1 MLSTI
6 KSAAVTALAALL
18 LAACSNPRIQPIAT
32 DSANETPRM
41 AVSIPDC
48 VLAVDPGKIKKC
60 RPQLVPDSRG
70 IEGKIQVDGVRPHR
84 NWAPMV
90 AFELTSEDG
99 DQVLRFTFRIQE
111 YQLDAGGQAGVAKT
125 PFSGVAEQWNN
136 REQDWSLP
144 LHAEILPAT
153 PYEFRVVWNDD
164 TTVTFTLGAQ
174 SWKSVPLD
182 FKVAQVAV
190 TGSGVMVS
198 TSELSVLNR

>member
-1 MLSTI
+1 MTSTMR
-6 KSAAVTALAALL
+6 SAAVTALAALL
-18 LAACSNPRIQPIAT
+18 LAACSNPRIQPMAT
-32 DSANETPRM
+32 DSANETPLS
-41 AVSIPDC
+41 AVTIPDC

-70 IEGKIQVDGVRPHR
+70 IEGQLQIDGVRPHR

-111 YQLDAGGQAGVAKT
+111 YQLDAAGKAIVAKT
-125 PFSGVAEQWNN
+125 PFTGVAEQWIN

-144 LHAEILPAT
+144 LQAEILPAT
-153 PYEFRVVWNDD
+153 PYEFRVVWHDD

-174 SWKSVPLD
+174 SWKSAPLD
-182 FKVAQVAV
+182 FNVAQAAV

-198 TSELSVLNR
+198 TSGLRVLNR